1 MSESE
6 LRAFYYEVYRLA
18 QHSVEGIALFTA
30 VQNWFKTDAWT
41 KDFSNAV
48 TNEDL
53 LRVIA
58 MTSRRAGIVTL
69 NILCDD
75 GGQGRRGC
83 TIYKLLRRIEAAKGL
98 STEKMRGAIDKHG
111 PTIGKI
117 RLLRNNNDAH
127 YNEDKGWEKGLGEGL
142 NSQGVNNLLR
152 AVFAALLSCGK
163 TLNIHP
169 MPFECIFKITFAY
182 GERLIHSLG
191 EQVHAD
197 KVGPKFQSVREWEDQ
212 DRSEQ
217 LSEEEGVS

>member
-1 MSESE
+1 MSEGE

-83 TIYKLLRRIEAAKGL
+83 NIYKLLRRVEAAKGL
-98 STEKMRGAIDKHG
+98 STEKWCTAIDWHG
-111 PTIGKI
+111 ATIDKI
-117 RLLRNNNDAH
+117 RLLRNNTDAH

-142 NSQGVNNLLR
+142 NSQDVNDLFR
-152 AVFAALLSCGK
+152 ALFAALLSCGK
-163 TLNIHP
+163 TFEIYP
-169 MPFECIFKITFAY
+169 MPFESIFKLTFAY
-182 GERLIHSLG
+182 GERLIRSLA
-191 EQVHAD
+191 EQVLAN
-197 KVGPKFQSVREWEDQ
+197 KVGPKFQSVREWEQ
-212 DRSEQ
+212 EDRDEQ
-217 LSEEEGVS
+217 LLEDEGVS